1 MDTKPVNTLD
11 SRQRGQATVAAVV
24 LIAGVAYLS
33 LNFSILPLFI
43 VGIPGLLAYLLW
55 YTTGLRH
62 PLDPAAVLPAF
73 LLTAAGFTVHAI
85 EEYLGHYGPAI
96 GRLFG
101 FAWTDQAFVVVI
113 LCLVAALSL
122 VALGLYRQVPIAGFV
137 ATLFLATRIA
147 ELALF
152 VFPLLP
158 PSIAPDVAGPVTQV
172 VDGTQVTDMPNHF
185 VDVTGNYYFP
195 GMFTVALPVIPA
207 AYALYRIMRSVRC
220 TADDVGHG
228 AVVNTGGADGRVL

>member
-1 MDTKPVNTLD
+1 M
-11 SRQRGQATVAAVV
+11 AAVV
-24 LIAGVAYLS
+24 LVAGVAYLS

-55 YTTGLRH
+55 YATGLRR
-62 PLDPAAVLPAF
+62 PLEPAVILPAF
-73 LLTAAGFTVHAI
+73 LVTAAGFTVHAI

-101 FAWTDQAFVVVI
+101 FAWTDHAFVIVI

-122 VALGLYRQVPIAGFV
+122 VTIGLYRQVPIAGFV

-152 VFPLLP
+152 VFPLVR

-172 VDGTQVTDMPNHF
+172 VDGTRVTGMPNHF
-185 VDVTGNYYFP
+185 VDAVGTYYFP

-207 AYALYRIMRSVRC
+207 VYALHRIWTTRLPLMRSVR
-220 TADDVGHG
+220 
-228 AVVNTGGADGRVL
+228 